1 MTNSR
6 WARIEVQHSVLASNV
21 IVLTS
26 FQQLYIQSTSLF
38 LLITKISTPTTLAK
52 VSINLSPEIKIKYLF
67 SEVQRDMVP
76 LLYLWMLLCVYACR

>member
-6 WARIEVQHSVLASNV
+6 WARIEVERSVLASNV